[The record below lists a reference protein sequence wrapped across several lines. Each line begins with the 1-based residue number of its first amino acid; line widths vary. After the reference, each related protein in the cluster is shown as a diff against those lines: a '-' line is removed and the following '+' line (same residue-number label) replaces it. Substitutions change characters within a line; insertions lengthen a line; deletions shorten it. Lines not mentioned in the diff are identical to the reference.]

1 MENDHEKITTCVVC
15 KKAQGYFFV
24 KKNGFE
30 LYRCGECGH
39 IFPSPFL
46 KHDSSFSY
54 DEDYFS
60 GAKTASGYIDYDRD
74 KEPMRPVFVR
84 YMKEIESLCSEKGRL
99 LDVGAATGFF
109 VEIAK
114 KRGWNAC
121 GVEISE
127 YATEVAQ
134 KKGRD
139 VVCGTLGSGGTLE
152 EGSFRVITLW
162 DVLEHFQDP
171 HREIHLCSKLLTS
184 GGILAI
190 STPDSGSWYARIT
203 GKRWP
208 LLVPPEHLHYFT
220 QKSIRIFLENNGFEI
235 EKITKIGKT
244 FTLEYTLLI
253 ASGLRNFGF
262 LRTIVTFLK
271 KYPRV
276 GSFAIPINLHDN
288 MVVIARRT

>member
-1 MENDHEKITTCVVC
+1 MENDHEKIITCVVC

-24 KKNGFE
+24 RKNGIE
-30 LYRCGECGH
+30 LYRCGACRH

-46 KHDSSFSY
+46 KHNSFRY

-74 KEPMRPVFVR
+74 KEPMRPVFVK
-84 YMKEIESLCSEKGRL
+84 YMKEIESLCPGKGKL

-114 KRGWNAC
+114 KMGWKAC
-121 GVEISE
+121 GIEISE
-127 YATEVAQ
+127 YAAEVAQ
-134 KKGRD
+134 KKGRN
-139 VVCGTLGSGGTLE
+139 VVCGTLSSGGTLE
-152 EGSFRVITLW
+152 EGSFSAITLW

-171 HREIHLCSKLLTS
+171 HREIYLCAKLLMPN
-184 GGILAI
+184 GVLAI
-190 STPDSGSWYARIT
+190 NTPDSGSWYARIM
-203 GKRWP
+203 GKRWH

-220 QKSIRIFLENNGFEI
+220 QKSIGIFLENNGFHV

-244 FTLEYTLLI
+244 FTLEYILLI
-253 ASGLRNFGF
+253 ASGLQNFGF
-262 LRTIVTFLK
+262 LSTIITFLK

-276 GSFAIPINLHDN
+276 GRFAIPINLRDN